1 MEDVDVLQ
9 FANPQM
15 LYLLFALPFFVIGYV
30 ILLKV
35 KKNNLQKFGDSKLVA
50 LLTPGKSSVGSV
62 IKFIILQVAFASF
75 IVGIAQPQFGSQLK
89 PVKRKGV
96 EIVIAL
102 DVSNSMLATDIKP
115 NRLERAKMAIS
126 KLVEKLSDDKI
137 GVIVF
142 AGDAYT
148 QLPITADYGAA
159 KMFLHTIKTNFVAKQ
174 GTAIGK
180 AIELGMHSFTP
191 NKEAG
196 KALIVITD
204 GEDHESDALEMAQLA
219 NENGIVIHTIG
230 MGSPQGTP
238 IKYTKANGAV
248 DYWKDRNNQVVL
260 SKLNEKILQSIA
272 QAGNGKYVLASNSNT
287 GLGIIYDEISK
298 MNKVDIESKIY
309 SNYDE
314 KYQYFIGFAV
324 ILLILEVFIVE
335 RKLKIWENSSLF
347 KV

>member
-1 MEDVDVLQ
+1 MDDVDVLQ
-9 FANPQM
+9 FANPQL
-15 LYLLFALPFFVIGYV
+15 LYLLLAIPLFVLGYI
-30 ILLKV
+30 ILFKI
-35 KKNNLQKFGDSKLVA
+35 KKNNLKKFGDTKLVEM
-50 LLTPGKSSVGSV
+50 LMPSKSNAGSI
-62 IKFIILQVAFASF
+62 IKFIILQLAFAFF
-75 IVGIAQPQFGSQLK
+75 IIGIAQPQFGSQLK

-126 KLVEKLSDDKI
+126 KLVEKLKDDKI

-159 KMFLHTIKTNFVAKQ
+159 KMFLQTIKTNFVAKQ
-174 GTAIGK
+174 GTAIGR
-180 AIELGMHSFTP
+180 AIELGINSFTP
-191 NKEAG
+191 NKESG
-196 KALIVITD
+196 KALIIITD
-204 GEDHESDALEMAQLA
+204 GEDHEEDAVEMAKLA

-230 MGSPQGTP
+230 MGSPKGTP
-238 IKYTKANGAV
+238 IKIRKANGAV

-272 QAGNGKYVLASNSNT
+272 QVGNGKYVLASNSNT

-298 MNKVDIESKIY
+298 MNKVEIESKIY

-314 KYQYFIGFAV
+314 KYQYFLGFAV

-335 RKLKIWENSSLF
+335 RKLKIWENSNLF